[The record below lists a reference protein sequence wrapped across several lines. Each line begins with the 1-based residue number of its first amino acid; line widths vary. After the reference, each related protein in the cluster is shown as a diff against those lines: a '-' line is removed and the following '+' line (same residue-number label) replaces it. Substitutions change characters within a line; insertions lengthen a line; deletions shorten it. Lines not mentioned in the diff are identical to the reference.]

1 MDFDLILRD
10 ARIAGSADRTAD
22 IGISKGRIAA
32 VAPELPKGA
41 PEKCLDGR
49 LVVPG
54 FIETHIHLDKSC
66 LLGRCQCEKGT
77 LDEAVVAV
85 AAAKRGFSHDDVYER
100 ASRTLEK
107 AIKNGT
113 TRMRT
118 HVEVDPRVGL
128 TSVHALLRLKKDYAW
143 AIDLQLCVFPQEG
156 LLDDPGCEDVMV
168 AALEAGGNV
177 VGGAPYMDKNSHGQ
191 IARIF
196 ALAQRFGIDID
207 FHLDFGL
214 DTTHLD
220 ALEVCRLADETGW
233 GGRVTI
239 GHVTKFS
246 AMPSADLDVL
256 AKRLA
261 DSGVAVTTLPSTD
274 LFLIGR
280 DYDGNV
286 PRGVTPVHRLVE
298 RGVNCSISTNN
309 VLNPF
314 TPFGDCSLVRMAN
327 LYANVVQIGGR
338 PADMELCLS
347 LVTDRPARLMNLRDY
362 GIAAGNPAD
371 IVVMDCAD
379 GASAIAE
386 LAQPLM
392 VFRRG
397 EMTVSRPAATLMR
410 PGAGQADSAAA

>member
-1 MDFDLILRD
+1 MDFDLILRE
-10 ARIAGSADRTAD
+10 ARIAGRAERITD
-22 IGISKGRIAA
+22 IGICKGRIAA
-32 VAPELPKGA
+32 VAADLPRGA
-41 PEKCLDGR
+41 PEKRLDGR

-85 AAAKRGFSHDDVYER
+85 AAAKRGFTHDDVYER

-107 AIKNGT
+107 AIKQGT

-128 TSVHALLRLKKDYAW
+128 TSVHALLQLKKDYAW

-168 AALEAGGNV
+168 AALEAGADV
-177 VGGAPYMDKNSHGQ
+177 VGGAPYMDKDSHGQ

-214 DTTHLD
+214 DTSHLD
-220 ALEVCRLADETGW
+220 ALEVCRLAEQTGW
-233 GGRVTI
+233 GGRVAI

-246 AMPSADLDVL
+246 AMPAAELDAL
-256 AKRLA
+256 SKRLA
-261 DSGVAVTTLPSTD
+261 TSGVAVTTLPSTD

-286 PRGVTPVHRLVE
+286 PRGVTPVHRMVAH
-298 RGVNCSISTNN
+298 GVNCSISTNN

-327 LYANVVQIGGR
+327 LYANIAQVSR

-347 LVTDRPARLMNLRDY
+347 LVTERSARLLNLRDY
-362 GIAAGNPAD
+362 GIAVGNPAD

-379 GASAIAE
+379 GPSAIAE
-386 LAQPLM
+386 IAQPLM
-392 VFRRG
+392 VFKRG
-397 EMTVSRPAATLMR
+397 QMTVSRPAAALVR
-410 PGAGQADSAAA
+410 PEAQQADSAAA